1 MDAASIEHSAS
12 SHGRLLSSARVAS
25 GGPGKLKLE
34 DMMREVRTPPP
45 LITPTHAHHPPPQ
58 LLDELLANARW
69 AHLAPHLDPA
79 ARDDLTLA
87 WHRLPGWADSS
98 AGLYAIKKHA
108 LIATLSNGSTRA
120 LADMVRVPPSPRSG
134 SGSARG

>member
-1 MDAASIEHSAS
+1 MT
-12 SHGRLLSSARVAS
+12 SHARS
-25 GGPGKLKLE
+25 P
-34 DMMREVRTPPP
+34 
-45 LITPTHAHHPPPQ
+45 PPPQ

-120 LADMVRVPPSPRSG
+120 LADMVRVPVSTFWFWFC
-134 SGSARG
+134 ARLTRV